1 VPPSPNYS
9 SATPTPSTSIVSVAR
24 LLGRA
29 PKELTSVVFSK
40 RGVTDNRFASTLT
53 PSCRGSWQWPTTSSV
68 MPTGRCAVTSASWPS
83 CRHPQADDFGDD
95 AAGRLDDEREMD
107 RYWSGSAYSEDK
119 NKRLLPSAIGG
130 TELQPG
136 AAALD
141 VPVGTVRSRLSRAH
155 EHLRARLGEA
165 AENHIRSRLSCNTR
179 RRDMN
184 TFDQP
189 PGPRPMRAE
198 YRAALRQE
206 LEAVVAVQTQRRRK
220 LAGQFGSWTHRAVVI
235 AVAAA
240 IVVVF
245 FVPLPHVSLFKRLV
259 APAKVAPARTTTAP
273 ICPPDQIEAEN
284 GPEISPMT
292 GERAMSIALVN
303 SGPGTC
309 MLDGYPRVRNGHVRW
324 QDPRLLTDHPEPVHR
339 EDCSIPGAAW
349 GGCHRVRRDA
359 KYRCDLGDFEE
370 ASSVQ
375 LTLPGAGERTALTVP
390 GGLSYCKGGPTDP
403 GNVIAITPI
412 ESILNQ

>member
-1 VPPSPNYS
+1 
-9 SATPTPSTSIVSVAR
+9 
-24 LLGRA
+24 
-29 PKELTSVVFSK
+29 
-40 RGVTDNRFASTLT
+40 
-53 PSCRGSWQWPTTSSV
+53 
-68 MPTGRCAVTSASWPS
+68 
-83 CRHPQADDFGDD
+83 
-95 AAGRLDDEREMD
+95 
-107 RYWSGSAYSEDK
+107 
-119 NKRLLPSAIGG
+119 
-130 TELQPG
+130 
-136 AAALD
+136 
-141 VPVGTVRSRLSRAH
+141 
-155 EHLRARLGEA
+155 
-165 AENHIRSRLSCNTR
+165 
-179 RRDMN
+179 MN

-189 PGPRPMRAE
+189 PGPRLMRAE

-309 MLDGYPRVRNGHVRW
+309 MLDGYPRVRMVTSAGRTLDFSQITQSQYIGKTVPYRV
-324 QDPRLLTDHPEPVHR
+324 LLGV
-339 EDCSIPGAAW
+339 GAIAY
-349 GGCHRVRRDA
+349 VEIA